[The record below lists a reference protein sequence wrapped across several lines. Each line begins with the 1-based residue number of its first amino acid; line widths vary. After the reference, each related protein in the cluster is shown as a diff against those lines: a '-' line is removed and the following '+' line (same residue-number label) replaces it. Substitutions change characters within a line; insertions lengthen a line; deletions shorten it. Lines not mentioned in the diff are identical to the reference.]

1 MNNYYL
7 YKHNFHNA
15 LITNDSFIK
24 YAWMT
29 SQSNVPGLL
38 DINSQIY
45 EAMEDNKNAFNSI
58 KSSNLKKQ
66 LSELQ
71 VKYEVDQLNHE
82 NYRLETKN
90 RRILV
95 ITLFM
100 VLVLVMSI
108 CFYLYY
114 DLKKDRWKKF

>member
-7 YKHNFHNA
+7 YKHSFHNA
-15 LITNDSFIK
+15 LITNDSLIK

-45 EAMEDNKNAFNSI
+45 EAMEDNKNAFKYHKLYIQVQDSI

-71 VKYEVDQLNHE
+71 VKYEVD
-82 NYRLETKN
+82 T
-90 RRILV
+90 
-95 ITLFM
+95 
-100 VLVLVMSI
+100 
-108 CFYLYY
+108 
-114 DLKKDRWKKF
+114 

>member
-15 LITNDSFIK
+15 LITNDSLIK

-45 EAMEDNKNAFNSI
+45 EAMDDNKNAFNLFTQLLNCCLN
-58 KSSNLKKQ
+58 KLKAFFLRTHLKKPF
-66 LSELQ
+66 S
-71 VKYEVDQLNHE
+71 N
-82 NYRLETKN
+82 
-90 RRILV
+90 
-95 ITLFM
+95 TLLISHS
-100 VLVLVMSI
+100 VNKK
-108 CFYLYY
+108 LY
-114 DLKKDRWKKF
+114 

>member
-1 MNNYYL
+1 MSRDYWISIHKFMRL
-7 YKHNFHNA
+7 WK
-15 LITNDSFIK
+15 II
-24 YAWMT
+24 
-29 SQSNVPGLL
+29 
-38 DINSQIY
+38 
-45 EAMEDNKNAFNSI
+45 KNAFKYHKLYIQVQDSI

-95 ITLFM
+95 ITL
-100 VLVLVMSI
+100 LW
-108 CFYLYY
+108 YLY
-114 DLKKDRWKKF
+114 W

>member
-1 MNNYYL
+1 MPTSDYL

-15 LITNDSFIK
+15 LITNDSLIK

-38 DINSQIY
+38 D
-45 EAMEDNKNAFNSI
+45 NKNAFKYHKLYIQVQDSI

>member
-1 MNNYYL
+1 
-7 YKHNFHNA
+7 
-15 LITNDSFIK
+15 
-24 YAWMT
+24 MT

-45 EAMEDNKNAFNSI
+45 VAMEDNKNAFKYHKLYIQVQDSI

>member
-15 LITNDSFIK
+15 LITNDSLIK

-45 EAMEDNKNAFNSI
+45 EIIKMLLSIINSI
-58 KSSNLKKQ
+58 YKCRIPLNLP
-66 LSELQ
+66 
-71 VKYEVDQLNHE
+71 
-82 NYRLETKN
+82 
-90 RRILV
+90 I
-95 ITLFM
+95 
-100 VLVLVMSI
+100 
-108 CFYLYY
+108 
-114 DLKKDRWKKF
+114 

>member
-7 YKHNFHNA
+7 YKHSFHNA
-15 LITNDSFIK
+15 LITNDSLIK

-45 EAMEDNKNAFNSI
+45 EAMEDNKNAFKYHKLYI
-58 KSSNLKKQ
+58 
-66 LSELQ
+66 SELQ